1 MQSPSQGLSDLK
13 KCDINRNQ
21 ISKARNPR
29 LREVP
34 LCGAKAGISIFE
46 FRIYLGCEKGIK
58 FMAVITIIH
67 ILVCF
72 ALILIVLL
80 QAGKGAEMGAAFGG
94 SSQTLFGSAG
104 AMGFLSKL
112 TPVGAGVFMSTSFLL
127 TYASTRQAS
136 TVIKERPAQTA
147 PTEPEKGPLQ
157 PQIPVPE
164 PKK

>member
-1 MQSPSQGLSDLK
+1 MLT
-13 KCDINRNQ
+13 
-21 ISKARNPR
+21 
-29 LREVP
+29 
-34 LCGAKAGISIFE
+34 
-46 FRIYLGCEKGIK
+46 
-58 FMAVITIIH
+58 MITVFH
-67 ILVCF
+67 IVVCF

-112 TPVGAGVFMSTSFLL
+112 TTVAAIVFMLTSFLL
-127 TYASTRQAS
+127 TYASTRQVS

-147 PTEPEKGPLQ
+147 PAEPQKAPVQ
-157 PQIPVPE
+157 PQAPVPE